1 MYGPTCLLPL
11 SVSLEISRVSWY
23 ILENFVLHGPEQ
35 PFNLMTDEKTE
46 AQRKGTQLVGSRAKV
61 PASPGLFFWPAS
73 LSFEPRWSSCITKA
87 RKVPSLN
94 AVLSHLQIG

>member
-23 ILENFVLHGPEQ
+23 ILENFDLHGPEQ

-46 AQRKGTQLVGSRAKV
+46 AQRSKGFCFKAHSWLGA
-61 PASPGLFFWPAS
+61 
-73 LSFEPRWSSCITKA
+73 EPRCPLAQGSFFGLH
-87 RKVPSLN
+87 VSLLN
-94 AVLSHLQIG
+94 LAGENPFP